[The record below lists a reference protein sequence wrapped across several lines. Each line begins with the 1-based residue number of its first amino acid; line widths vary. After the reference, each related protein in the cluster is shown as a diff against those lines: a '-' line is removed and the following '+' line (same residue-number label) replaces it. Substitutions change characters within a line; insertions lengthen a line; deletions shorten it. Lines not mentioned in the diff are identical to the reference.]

1 MERLMPAL
9 LRIVADEF
17 GMARFEDLDL
27 KVQPQLGGLSA
38 SAPIAASAALI
49 ANAPAGNGHPEQP
62 EARRQLAIVLAGSC
76 TVTAS
81 GETRTCLP
89 GDLLLVEDTV
99 GTGHSSTTDEGC
111 TILMVALDDGADW

>member
-49 ANAPAGNGHPEQP
+49 ANAPAGNGPPEQP

-99 GTGHSSTTDEGC
+99 GAGHSSTTEEGF
-111 TILMVALDDGADW
+111 TALMVALADDADW